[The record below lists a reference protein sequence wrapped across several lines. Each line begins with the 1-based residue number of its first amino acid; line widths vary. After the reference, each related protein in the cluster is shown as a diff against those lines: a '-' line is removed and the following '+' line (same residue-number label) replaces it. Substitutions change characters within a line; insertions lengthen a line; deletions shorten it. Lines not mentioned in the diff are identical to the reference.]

1 MNCLYSM
8 GNDFDYRR
16 YQYQRPRPCNATPAA
31 TMIAASIM
39 RIASFILLAGRA
51 KHLLIRAPFKVGR
64 RYTGK
69 KEATICGEKA
79 SSCFPKRTLML
90 RFFFPPLTLISE

>member
-8 GNDFDYRR
+8 ANDFDYRG
-16 YQYQRPRPCNATPAA
+16 YQYQQPRPCNATPAA
-31 TMIAASIM
+31 TMIAGTIM
-39 RIASFILLAGRA
+39 RIASFILPAGRA

-69 KEATICGEKA
+69 RGHHLWREG
-79 SSCFPKRTLML
+79 L
-90 RFFFPPLTLISE
+90 